1 MVAKRIGV
9 IGAGKIGEA
18 LISGLLKSGMA
29 TSENLRASDV
39 AEQRC
44 GYIAETYGIPCTTD
58 NRRVVEGSDVII
70 VSVQPRDIGK
80 VLEEISGLLTAEQL
94 LVSTA
99 AGVSVSYILKSLK
112 RSDIQVVRIMPNIAV
127 LVREGIIAVAPAGNV
142 TEENLKVVKE
152 IFGSVGRVV
161 VVEERHMDAVTGLS
175 GSGPAYIYL
184 IVEALVEAGVK
195 VGLPRE
201 LSFLL
206 ATQTVLGSARMV
218 LETREHPAK
227 LRELVTTPGGV
238 TIDGI
243 IELEEGKIRTTIIK
257 AVVKATQRAKELLM
271 N

>member
-1 MVAKRIGV
+1 NL
-9 IGAGKIGEA
+9 EA
-18 LISGLLKSGMA
+18 
-29 TSENLRASDV
+29 
-39 AEQRC
+39 
-44 GYIAETYGIPCTTD
+44 
-58 NRRVVEGSDVII
+58 
-70 VSVQPRDIGK
+70 
-80 VLEEISGLLTAEQL
+80 
-94 LVSTA
+94 
-99 AGVSVSYILKSLK
+99 
-112 RSDIQVVRIMPNIAV
+112 
-127 LVREGIIAVAPAGNV
+127 
-142 TEENLKVVKE
+142 VKE
-152 IFGSVGRVV
+152 IFGSVGKVV
-161 VVEERHMDAVTGLS
+161 VVEERHMDAITGLS

-257 AVVKATQRAKELLM
+257 AVVKATQRARELLM

>member
-1 MVAKRIGV
+1 MVGKKIGV

-18 LISGLLKSGMA
+18 LISGLLKSGVA
-29 TSENLRASDV
+29 APENLHASDI
-39 AEQRC
+39 ARQRC
-44 GYIAETYGIPCTTD
+44 DYIAETYGVTCTTD
-58 NRRVVEGSDVII
+58 NRKVAEASDVII
-70 VSVQPRDIGK
+70 VSVQPRDIGR
-80 VLEEISGLLTAEQL
+80 VLEEVGSLLTAEKL

-112 RSDIQVVRIMPNIAV
+112 RSDIQVVRIMPNITV

-142 TEENLKVVKE
+142 TRENLEAVKE
-152 IFGSVGRVV
+152 IFGSVGKVV
-161 VVEERHMDAVTGLS
+161 VVEERHMDAITGLS

-257 AVVKATQRAKELLM
+257 AVVKATQRARELLM